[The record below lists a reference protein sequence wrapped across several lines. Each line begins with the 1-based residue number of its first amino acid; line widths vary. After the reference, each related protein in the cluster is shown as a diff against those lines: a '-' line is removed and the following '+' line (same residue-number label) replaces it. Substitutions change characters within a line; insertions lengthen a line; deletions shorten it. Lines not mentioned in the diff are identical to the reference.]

1 MEEVSKTVY
10 VVKASD
16 FQVVA
21 SQLIHKLRE
30 AEAQVPPEENQ
41 FFTSA
46 LCAAESASLR
56 GKYAADLMLYMEG
69 TIIANHWPAV
79 RHCKPRLLVTDDY
92 KFFKAFVRSSYAQE
106 VLKDLVTT
114 VLKVDRGIR
123 VKLAGEIIHGM

>member
-16 FQVVA
+16 FKVVA
-21 SQLIHKLRE
+21 SQLIHKLRQ
-30 AEAQVPPEENQ
+30 AEAQVPPEDNK

-46 LCAAESASLR
+46 LCAAVSQPSGEVC
-56 GKYAADLMLYMEG
+56 GDLMLYMEG

-79 RHCKPRLLVTDDY
+79 RHCKPRLLVTDNY
-92 KFFKAFVRSSYAQE
+92 KFFKAFVRSSSAQE
-106 VLKDLVTT
+106 VPSDLVTT

-123 VKLAGEIIHGM
+123 VKLAGKIIHGM